1 MTWRRRI
8 ELRVEAGQRGV
19 SAGNMVWDT
28 SHWDAGTWSGLEPDF
43 VLLAGASIES
53 VAVSRGRE
61 KAYSRMSAGTAE
73 VTLVWQDVA
82 DRWGMRSTS
91 PIQLGQELRL
101 LARVLGR
108 TTSHGELGPPQTP
121 YFPIYRG
128 TVRSIV
134 DGWNAGTNEFRLTCR
149 LVDRLADLGAVNLPE
164 QPLTGLGDTTD
175 QRILRI
181 MALASIDPSF
191 AQLDPATV
199 QHASSNFA
207 RNLLDEAQVTAESD
221 AGSSFYVDRA
231 GLIRLLAPEAWDD
244 ASKPRSH
251 TAQMLW
257 SNTPGGT
264 EPVGPTDFGT
274 GADLDDV
281 RNSIS
286 AAHSGGVA
294 ATYSDTDSIVRY
306 GLRTNQRFDLTCRY
320 DADAAAWAQLWLSEL
335 ASKTERID
343 AVTGEVNPDADTAR
357 IADLIDIE
365 LLDRQQIAWRDGI
378 GELTGAFHVQ
388 GVKHRITA
396 KSWRVTVNLW
406 AYAGHGFQP
415 VAASLWESAHWQ
427 TDVWST

>member
-1 MTWRRRI
+1 
-8 ELRVEAGQRGV
+8 VEAGLRGV
-19 SAGNMVWDT
+19 AAGNMVWDV
-28 SHWDAGTWSGLEPDF
+28 SHWDAGTWSGIEPDF
-43 VLLAGASIES
+43 QPISGADIES
-53 VAVSRGRE
+53 VNVSRGRE
-61 KAYSRMSAGTAE
+61 KAYSRMSAGTSE
-73 VTLVWQDVA
+73 IVLVWRDVA
-82 DRWGMRSTS
+82 DRWSMRSTS

-101 LARVLGR
+101 MARVLGA
-108 TTSHGELGPPQTP
+108 THEQGELGAPVTP

-134 DGWNAGTNEFRLTCR
+134 DAWNAGTNEFRLTCR

-164 QPLTGLGDTTD
+164 QPLAGLGDTTD

-181 MALASIDPSF
+181 LDLASIDPAF
-191 AQLDPATV
+191 ASLDPATV
-199 QHASSNFA
+199 QHGSSNFA

-221 AGSSFYVDRA
+221 AGSTFYTDRE
-231 GLIRLLAPEAWDD
+231 GKIRLLKPQAWAPG
-244 ASKPRSH
+244 SGVPRS
-251 TAQMLW
+251 TAAQMLW
-257 SNTPGGT
+257 SNTPGGS

-286 AAHSGGVA
+286 AAHSGGTA
-294 ATYSDTDSIVRY
+294 ATYEDTDSIIRY

-320 DADAAAWAQLWLSEL
+320 DADAAAWAQMWLAEL
-335 ASKTERID
+335 GEKTERID
-343 AVTGEVNPDADTAR
+343 AVAGEINPDADSER

-365 LLDRQQIAWRDGI
+365 LMDMQQIAWRDGV

-388 GVKHRITA
+388 GVKHRVTA
-396 KSWRVTVNLW
+396 RTWRVTVNLW
-406 AYAGHGFQP
+406 AYAGRGFQP